1 VLVSKSFET
10 DLHFY
15 RAVIVLVDKIPPIF
29 AQLGSASHPNT
40 SETPNCVVRMLLSRD
55 AWLRSATTHGR
66 SMARSSAVSRLCP
79 EIENAGNWTVTGTW
93 KSVGRS
99 FVPRGL
105 LHIRRD
111 LSWDS
116 SHYRGQIFAQHQSGQ
131 YWLQQFL
138 SQFNLRDGC
147 RILSRM
153 VLGLGKSGIVSQTRT
168 VSFWRGF
175 VPQVRV
181 SDTVPFS
188 RCRSVFQ
195 SLRRRNDIVRKFPS
209 FRSKRCV
216 RVSSRSDAPDS
227 AKRCKPS

>member
-1 VLVSKSFET
+1 
-10 DLHFY
+10 
-15 RAVIVLVDKIPPIF
+15 
-29 AQLGSASHPNT
+29 
-40 SETPNCVVRMLLSRD
+40 
-55 AWLRSATTHGR
+55 
-66 SMARSSAVSRLCP
+66 MARSSAVSRLCP

-93 KSVGRS
+93 KPVWWS

-105 LHIRRD
+105 LHVRRD

-138 SQFNLRDGC
+138 SQFSFRDGC

-153 VLGLGKSGIVSQTRT
+153 VLGLGKSGIVSQTST

-195 SLRRRNDIVRKFPS
+195 SLRRRNDLVRKFPS
-209 FRSKRCV
+209 FCSRRCV

-227 AKRCKPS
+227 AKRCKPSWWLSDKAAGIVRVLQQVPLQAVLAQVNTDCYSVDQLLLRSSTGRIIN